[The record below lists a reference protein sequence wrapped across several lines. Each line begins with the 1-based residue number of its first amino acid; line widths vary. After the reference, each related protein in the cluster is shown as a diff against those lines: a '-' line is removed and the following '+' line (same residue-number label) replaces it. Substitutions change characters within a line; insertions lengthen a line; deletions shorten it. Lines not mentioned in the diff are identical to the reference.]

1 MLPGRFVD
9 GGKEADDFIAMSPVV
24 EKMGESAYCT
34 NYDETEPE
42 IKCGIHEFII
52 TLVVWFR

>member
-1 MLPGRFVD
+1 MLPGGFVD

-24 EKMGESAYCT
+24 EKVGEGAYRT

-42 IKCGIHEFII
+42 IKCVIHGFII